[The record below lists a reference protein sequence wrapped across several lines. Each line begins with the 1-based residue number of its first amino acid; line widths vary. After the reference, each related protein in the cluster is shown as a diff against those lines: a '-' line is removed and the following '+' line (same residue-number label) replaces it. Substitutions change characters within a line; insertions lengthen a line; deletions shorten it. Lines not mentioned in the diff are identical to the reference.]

1 MKIGSVDVRIA
12 ILPLAAFVVFSFGF
26 LVAAFFGPPAVA
38 GQVRSSLI
46 WIIPGLFLLLVIP
59 VALNYMSRSQ
69 YAALEPEYERQAK
82 TVRVRLINE
91 NMIGKIVRIEGVVE
105 RVHFQFLNRPQFTVA
120 DRSGAISVKMFTTP
134 PDDVKVNDIVEVL
147 GQVIRRYIVT
157 GEPVINCVVI
167 RKTGQQ
173 KAKGR

>member
-1 MKIGSVDVRIA
+1 MKIGSVDVRIS
-12 ILPLAAFVVFSFGF
+12 ILPIAAFVVFSFGF
-26 LVAAFFGPPAVA
+26 VFAAFFGPEVVRAE
-38 GQVRSSLI
+38 VRSSLI

-59 VALNYMSRSQ
+59 AILNYMSRSQ
-69 YAALEPEYERQAK
+69 YKHLEPEYEAKAK

-105 RVHFQFLNRPQFTVA
+105 KVHFQFLNRPQYTVA
-120 DRSGAISVKMFTTP
+120 DRSGPISVKMFTNP
-134 PDDVKVNDIVEVL
+134 EEDVNVNDVVEVL

-167 RKTGQQ
+167 RKIGG
-173 KAKGR
+173 KP

>member
-12 ILPLAAFVVFSFGF
+12 ILPLAVFAVFSFGF
-26 LVAAFFGPPAVA
+26 LFAAFFGPPDVA
-38 GQVRSSLI
+38 AQVRSNLI

-59 VALNYMSRSQ
+59 AALNYMSRSQ

-134 PDDVKVNDIVEVL
+134 EEDVKVNDIVEVL

-167 RKTGQQ
+167 RKVGQNP
-173 KAKGR
+173 KEK